1 MMNTVTIQN
10 QFAIAVF
17 VALAMFVVF
26 ICPMTFGPPAPQ
38 EKKSLLANLLAFA
51 FTIFALLL
59 ARAAFSAESYAISPD
74 EQQPSSDRLALTCTR
89 LC

>member
-1 MMNTVTIQN
+1 MNTVTIQN

-38 EKKSLLANLLAFA
+38 EKKSSLAILLAFA
-51 FTIFALLL
+51 FALVALML
-59 ARAAFSAESYAISPD
+59 VRAAFSAAWSTNSPD
-74 EQQPSSDRLALTCTR
+74 EQQPVSDRLALICTR
-89 LC
+89 IC

>member
-1 MMNTVTIQN
+1 MINTVTTQN
-10 QFAIAVF
+10 QWAIAIF

-38 EKKSLLANLLAFA
+38 ERKSSLASLLAFA
-51 FTIFALLL
+51 FTLFAVLLV
-59 ARAAFSAESYAISPD
+59 RSAFSTASSTISPD
-74 EQQPSSDRLALTCTR
+74 EQQPSSDRLALICAR